1 MTAAPLRLLL
11 VDDEAGFTEVLAKRL
26 RRRGLAVT
34 VALSGGEALAALAQ
48 APFDAA
54 VIDFKMADMDGI
66 TVLQHF
72 KQQAPG
78 LAVLMLTGHGSQ
90 EAVREGLEAGAADYL
105 IKPCDID
112 ELLAKIAAAVDRSAA
127 GRSAD
132 DEGARSHG

>member
-1 MTAAPLRLLL
+1 MTAAPTRLML

-34 VALSGGEALAALAQ
+34 VALSGGEAIAALAQ
-48 APFDAA
+48 DAFDAA

-66 TVLQHF
+66 AVLQHF
-72 KQQAPG
+72 KKHAPG
-78 LAVLMLTGHGSQ
+78 LPVLMLTGHGSE
-90 EAVREGLEAGAADYL
+90 EAVREGLKAGAADYL

-112 ELLAKIAAAVDRSAA
+112 ELLAKITAAVDQSAA

>member
-26 RRRGLAVT
+26 RRRGLTVT
-34 VALSGGEALAALAQ
+34 VALSGGEALAALAE
-48 APFDAA
+48 AAFDAA
-54 VIDFKMADMDGI
+54 VIDFKMADMDGL
-66 TVLQHF
+66 TVLAHF
-72 KQQAPG
+72 KQRDPG

-112 ELLAKIAAAVDRSAA
+112 ELLAKITAAVDRTAA
-127 GRSAD
+127 GRAAD
-132 DEGARSHG
+132 DAGVLLNG